1 MKEEI
6 SKALLNFNP
15 AFSEDELE
23 FGLSFFEEKEFKA
36 SSLICKAAR
45 TDFVDETRTNFCHR
59 IQKFRSSKSI
69 SIFAAILRRYAR
81 VDAFEKRFLTSAP
94 SIEKLGFVW
103 GLPHRASTHYAN
115 RRFCE
120 SAC

>member
-36 SSLICKAAR
+36 SSLICKA
-45 TDFVDETRTNFCHR
+45 E
-59 IQKFRSSKSI
+59 SS
-69 SIFAAILRRYAR
+69 
-81 VDAFEKRFLTSAP
+81 
-94 SIEKLGFVW
+94 
-103 GLPHRASTHYAN
+103 AN
-115 RRFCE
+115 RVLKYCE
-120 SAC
+120 KINQQML